1 MSKVDRGKINW
12 NAKTNWEFCGSYE
25 NLREVWNRHAEHVGV
40 KFPIEEFGYR
50 YPLKGLAFEK
60 GDIVKYT
67 PDVGEQ
73 VLGIVAA
80 PVNNGGWFAIRKD
93 NGQILTVHPDKLGEC
108 VAPAG
113 IPDELM
119 ALARAEA
126 AAASVD
132 LSKCPLKKAGACME
146 SE

>member
-1 MSKVDRGKINW
+1 MSMVDYRKINW

-25 NLREVWNRHAEHVGV
+25 NLREVWNRYGEHTGIRLS
-40 KFPIEEFGYR
+40 IEEFGYKL
-50 YPLKGLAFEK
+50 PLRGLAFER
-60 GDIVKYT
+60 GDVVKYT
-67 PDVGEQ
+67 PTAGEP
-73 VLGIVAA
+73 VLGVVNL
-80 PVNNGGWFAIRKD
+80 PVMHNGWFNIRKSD
-93 NGQILTVHPDKLGEC
+93 GETLDVHPNMLGKC

-146 SE
+146 AE